1 MGNSTL
7 IWTMVITD
15 SLIALAYLAIS
26 ANLYDLV
33 RKIRLPFSTMFVAFG
48 TFILAC
54 GATHALEV
62 YTIWVPNYWLAA
74 GVKVVTAIAS
84 VATALFMVPARKQ
97 VEQTLADARAVH
109 SDLSS
114 RVESRTEELQ
124 EAIKA
129 RDQFLSIASHELK
142 TPLTSLKLQLEL
154 LHKRIAKGVNETSTE
169 KFSQSLR
176 LSSLQVDRLTVLVED
191 LLDVSRIQAG
201 KLSIHS
207 EIVNLTEVVQSAIEQ
222 FSETAVKS
230 GCQIEL
236 KIENEI
242 QGFWDYSRIE
252 QVLANL
258 ISNAIKYA
266 PGSKIEIAVRNAA
279 PWAEISVKDNGPGIE
294 PHRQAR
300 IFERFER
307 ATSSRSISG
316 LGLGLFIVRELV
328 NAHKGLI
335 EVKSTPGQGSQFIV
349 RLPLPQNAEA
359 TSSSQG

>member
-1 MGNSTL
+1 
-7 IWTMVITD
+7 
-15 SLIALAYLAIS
+15 
-26 ANLYDLV
+26 
-33 RKIRLPFSTMFVAFG
+33 
-48 TFILAC
+48 
-54 GATHALEV
+54 
-62 YTIWVPNYWLAA
+62 
-74 GVKVVTAIAS
+74 
-84 VATALFMVPARKQ
+84 MVPARKQ

-109 SDLSS
+109 SDLSL

-154 LHKRIAKGVNETSTE
+154 LHKRIAKGVNETSSE

-207 EIVNLTEVVQSAIEQ
+207 ENVNLTEVVQSAIEQ

-266 PGSKIEIAVRNAA
+266 PGSKIEIAVRNVA

-349 RLPLPQNAEA
+349 RLPLPQSAEA
-359 TSSSQG
+359 TSSSRG